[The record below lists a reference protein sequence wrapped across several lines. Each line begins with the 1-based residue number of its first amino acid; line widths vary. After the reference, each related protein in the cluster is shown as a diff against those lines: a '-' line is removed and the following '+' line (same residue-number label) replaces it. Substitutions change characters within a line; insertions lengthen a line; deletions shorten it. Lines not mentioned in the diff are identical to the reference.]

1 MRMNL
6 RLMSVLALTLFT
18 TFIACKKDSS
28 TTQQDPGPELTVHS
42 EDQARIST
50 EMDAVDVDLNMAL
63 ENNPAFSGRLYG
75 TNSLCGAEVIPD
87 TLNNPRKITITYAGE
102 DCEGLHTRSGSIVI
116 SMPSGI
122 HWKDAGA
129 ALTVTYQNYKV
140 TRLRDNKSIIINGS
154 HLLTNVSGSLLYQL
168 PTLKTITHTIGSSNL
183 SITFDD
189 GTKRDWSVARKRVY
203 SYNNGAPLITITG
216 THTEGAQT
224 GIADWGTDRFGRAF
238 STAITQPLVI
248 SSDCDFRLTSGEVM
262 HTRNGASAVV
272 TFGLDKN
279 GNATSCPATG
289 SYYFKLVWTGAGGNS
304 QTFIAPY

>member
-6 RLMSVLALTLFT
+6 RLMSLLTLTLFT

-42 EDQARIST
+42 EDQARISG
-50 EMDAVDVDLNMAL
+50 EMDAVDYDLNVAL

-75 TNSLCGAEVIPD
+75 INSLCGADVIPD
-87 TLNNPRKITITYAGE
+87 TLSNPRKITISYNGE
-102 DCEGLHTRSGSIVI
+102 DCEGLHTRTGSIVI
-116 SMPSGI
+116 SMPAGVR
-122 HWKDAGA
+122 WKDAGA
-129 ALTVTYQNYKV
+129 ELTVTYQNYKV
-140 TRLRDNKSIIINGS
+140 TRLSDNKSITINGS
-154 HLLTNVSGSLLYQL
+154 HLLTNVSGGLLYKL
-168 PTLKTITHTIGSSNL
+168 PTRQTITHTIGSSNL

-203 SYNNGAPLITITG
+203 SYNGGAPLITIYG
-216 THTEGAQT
+216 THTEGSQT
-224 GIADWGTDRFGRAF
+224 GIADWGTDRFGRTF

-248 SSDCDFRLTSGEVM
+248 SSDCDFRLTSGQVL
-262 HTRNGASAVV
+262 HTRQGSTAVV